1 MSWKMFP
8 QVVMSALAS
17 GQCLQ
22 RMTCELGG
30 LVQQYEGGHLLSD
43 IADKVAPEKFRLQ
56 VSILGLDQS

>member
-1 MSWKMFP
+1 
-8 QVVMSALAS
+8 MSALAS